1 MQHSDHTGSREHS
14 HAPTTM
20 QHNPAMHAKA
30 IKCYAKVTIPL
41 HGYGMRVPAPVTDE
55 KNGTTGTPPSMVL
68 ASTPDYISHRWRRQL
83 PFLLAA
89 GLRYAFWLPC
99 HAVRS
104 VSRAVLMEDGG
115 NNSKWGG
122 SIGQNEGHRC

>member
-1 MQHSDHTGSREHS
+1 MHHSDHTGSREHS

-20 QHNPAMHAKA
+20 QHNHAMHAKA

-83 PFLLAA
+83 QQDVDTPFGCLAMP
-89 GLRYAFWLPC
+89 F
-99 HAVRS
+99 
-104 VSRAVLMEDGG
+104 VL
-115 NNSKWGG
+115 
-122 SIGQNEGHRC
+122 CLVLF